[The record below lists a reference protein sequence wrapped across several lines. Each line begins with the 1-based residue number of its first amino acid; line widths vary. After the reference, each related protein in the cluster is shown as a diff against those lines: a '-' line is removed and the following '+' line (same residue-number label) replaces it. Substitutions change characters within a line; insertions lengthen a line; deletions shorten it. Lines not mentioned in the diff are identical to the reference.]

1 MIDRTCPDQP
11 TSRRGGGLRGSV
23 RLALPGLLLLPL
35 VLGTA
40 PTAFAAPE
48 VAAVVELR
56 GPAADDAPFGRG
68 PEDRSR
74 AADAPGQLRGQPP
87 VGPSRLP
94 GKPRNDVIADIP
106 VNTADASIP
115 LNLAPY
121 HAVPAR
127 LRALQATGRVAVE
140 VIGQTVQGRPMYL
153 AVATAPGMS
162 DADWAQ
168 WQRLSDLRTED
179 PAAAIA
185 AQQRGEYA
193 SWRSPLLV
201 NNNIH
206 GNEWEGMD
214 GSLKT
219 LDRLA
224 TSNDPEVLKL
234 LSQHLLV
241 FVVSNNPDGR
251 VNGTRANA
259 NGFDM
264 NRDYITASQP
274 EVLAVRPHL
283 IRYGALT
290 MLDQHGYVACTLI
303 EPTTGPHGENYEYD
317 LFIRNAIRNGLGM
330 EQAVLALN
338 ESRVTDVPGNPA
350 ACRTNGQRRADIP
363 WRDRLSGW
371 DDWPPVFTP
380 QYAAFHGSIS
390 HTIEFP
396 LNPRGLSNV
405 VDRHDRTRINTKVVE
420 ATNWANFTW
429 ANTNRT
435 TLLAD
440 QLEVYRRGA
449 AGEGARPIT
458 DPLALSLAR
467 KGTFQGYDV
476 DNAETF
482 SDQTYPRAYV
492 IPAGRGQRSETA
504 AARLAQFLV
513 DNDVRVQR
521 ATRQLTVGG
530 QSYAPGSYVVDMHQA
545 KRGLANT
552 ILSRGRDVTSTFPTM
567 YDISAWS
574 HADLWGATVDRVA
587 SGALTGGSLQRIAA
601 ARPTG
606 DLVPGRRPLY
616 GLTVD
621 SVAGVQA
628 VNDLARKGVAVTR
641 LPDGRFV
648 VPGSAYDAV
657 VAAAATHGVS
667 FTNLTPAENRG
678 GVPVRQLRVGTSAP
692 ADEVFALTKLG
703 FTLTSVSQDGFNAGT
718 YTFSDFDALYV
729 SASTFNPQSLNA
741 AQQAAFTAWLAAGG
755 TVVGRGGNGATF
767 NSRAALLP
775 VTAVAG
781 RSDANG
787 IVRVVNDPASPVTG
801 AALPTSFVS
810 SPRVFDVPAG
820 AAVRV
825 DQRLADGAFFLAGHW
840 RDSAPFAGRPIV
852 VSGTARGADVT
863 LFGTEP
869 LYRAHPEGLHLQ
881 VAEALW
887 QDLR

>member
-1 MIDRTCPDQP
+1 MTDRTCPDQP
-11 TSRRGGGLRGSV
+11 SSRRGGGLRGSV

-48 VAAVVELR
+48 VAAVVDLR

-74 AADAPGQLRGQPP
+74 AADAPGQLRKQPP
-87 VGPSRLP
+87 VAPSRLP

-106 VNTADASIP
+106 VNAADASIP
-115 LNLAPY
+115 LNLTPY

-127 LRALQATGRVAVE
+127 LRALQATGRVSVE

-162 DADWAQ
+162 DADWAE

-193 SWRSPLLV
+193 SWRAPLLV

-214 GSLKT
+214 GSLNT

-224 TSNDPEVLKL
+224 TSNEPEVLEL

-274 EVLAVRPHL
+274 EVLAVRPQL

-290 MLDQHGYVACTLI
+290 MLDQHGYVSCTLI

-317 LFIRNAIRNGLGM
+317 LFIRNAIRNGLAM
-330 EQAVLALN
+330 EQALVALDETRPN
-338 ESRVTDVPGNPA
+338 VTCPA
-350 ACRTNGQRRADIP
+350 AGGGRRADIP
-363 WRDRLSGW
+363 WRDRLTGW

-380 QYAAFHGSIS
+380 QYAAFHGSIA

-396 LNPRGLSNV
+396 LNPRGLTDV
-405 VDRHDRTRINTKVVE
+405 ADRHDRTRINTRVVQ
-420 ATNWANFTW
+420 ATTWANFSW
-429 ANTNRT
+429 ANANRA

-440 QLEVYRRGA
+440 QLETYRRGA

-458 DPLALSLAR
+458 DQLALSLAR
-467 KGTFQGYDV
+467 KGTLDGYDV

-492 IPAGRGQRSETA
+492 IPAGRDQRSETA
-504 AARLAQFLV
+504 AARLTQFLV

-521 ATRQLTVGG
+521 ATRQLSVGG
-530 QSYAPGSYVVDMHQA
+530 RTYAPGSYVVDMHQA

-552 ILSRGRDVTSTFPTM
+552 ILSRGRDVTSNFPTM

-574 HADLWGATVDRVA
+574 HAELWGATVDRVA
-587 SGALTGGSLQRIAA
+587 SGELTGGSLQRIAA

-621 SVAGVQA
+621 SLAGVQA
-628 VNDLARKGVAVTR
+628 VNDLASDGVARHPPAGRALRRPR
-641 LPDGRFV
+641 LGVRRGRRRCRHARRLVRRPDAGRE
-648 VPGSAYDAV
+648 PGRCPGAPAAGRYGSARPTRSSPWRRWA
-657 VAAAATHGVS
+657 S
-667 FTNLTPAENRG
+667 R
-678 GVPVRQLRVGTSAP
+678 
-692 ADEVFALTKLG
+692 
-703 FTLTSVSQDGFNAGT
+703 LTSVSQNGFNAGT
-718 YTFSDFDALYV
+718 YAFSDFDALYV
-729 SASTFNPQSLNA
+729 SANTFNPQLLNP
-741 AQQAAFTAWLAAGG
+741 AQTDAFAAWLARRRHRRRARRQRRGLQHPRGAAARHRDGRSRRRQRHRQRRERPGVARHGRGAADVVRELAARLRRAG
-755 TVVGRGGNGATF
+755 GRGGARRPAPRRRGVLPGRPLARQRAVRRPPGRRERHRPRCGRHALRH
-767 NSRAALLP
+767 RAALP
-775 VTAVAG
+775 GAPGGPAHPGRRGAVAG
-781 RSDANG
+781 R
-787 IVRVVNDPASPVTG
+787 
-801 AALPTSFVS
+801 
-810 SPRVFDVPAG
+810 
-820 AAVRV
+820 
-825 DQRLADGAFFLAGHW
+825 RL
-840 RDSAPFAGRPIV
+840 
-852 VSGTARGADVT
+852 T
-863 LFGTEP
+863 
-869 LYRAHPEGLHLQ
+869 
-881 VAEALW
+881 
-887 QDLR
+887 

>member
-1 MIDRTCPDQP
+1 MTHRTCPDQP
-11 TSRRGGGLRGSV
+11 TSARGGGLRGSV

-40 PTAFAAPE
+40 PAAFAVPE
-48 VAAVVELR
+48 VASVVELR
-56 GPAADDAPFGRG
+56 GSAADDAPFGRG

-74 AADAPGQLRGQPP
+74 AADAPGQLKAQPP

-106 VNTADASIP
+106 VNAADASIP
-115 LNLAPY
+115 LNLVPY
-121 HAVPAR
+121 HAVPGR
-127 LRALQATGRVAVE
+127 LRALQATGRVSVE
-140 VIGQTVQGRPMYL
+140 VIGQTVQNRPMYL

-179 PAAAIA
+179 PAAALA
-185 AQQRGEYA
+185 AKQRGEYD

-214 GSLKT
+214 GSLNT

-224 TSNDPEVLKL
+224 TSTEPEVLEL
-234 LSQHLLV
+234 LSKHLLV

-251 VNGTRANA
+251 VLGTRANA

-290 MLDQHGYVACTLI
+290 MLDQHGYVSCTLI

-317 LFIRNAIRNGLGM
+317 LFIRNAIRNGLAM
-330 EQAVLALN
+330 EQALIALDETRAN
-338 ESRVTDVPGNPA
+338 VTCPA
-350 ACRTNGQRRADIP
+350 AGGGRRADIP
-363 WRDRLSGW
+363 WRDRLTGW

-396 LNPRGLSNV
+396 LNPRGLTNV
-405 VDRHDRTRINTKVVE
+405 TDRHDRTRINTRVVE
-420 ATNWANFTW
+420 ATTWANFTW
-429 ANTNRT
+429 ANANRT

-440 QLEVYRRGA
+440 QLELYRRGA

-458 DPLALSLAR
+458 DELALSLAR
-467 KGTFQGYDV
+467 KGTLDGYDV

-492 IPAGRGQRSETA
+492 IPAGQEQRSETA

-530 QSYAPGSYVVDMHQA
+530 RTYAPGSYVVDMHQA

-552 ILSRGRDVTSTFPTM
+552 ILDRGRDVTGNFPTM

-574 HADLWGATVDRVA
+574 HADLWGATVDQVA
-587 SGALTGGSLQRIAA
+587 SGELTGGSLQRIAA

-628 VNDLARKGVAVTR
+628 VNDLAKRGVAITR

-667 FTNLTPAENRG
+667 FTNLTPAANRG
-678 GVPVRQLRVGTSAP
+678 GVPVRQLRVGTAAP

-703 FTLTSVSQDGFNAGT
+703 FALTSVSQSGFNAGT
-718 YTFSDFDALYV
+718 YAFSDFDALYV
-729 SASTFNPQSLNA
+729 SATTFNPQQLTA
-741 AQQAAFTAWLAAGG
+741 AQQQAFSAWLAAGG

-767 NSRAALLP
+767 NTRAALLP
-775 VTAVAG
+775 VTADPG

-787 IVRVVNDPASPVTG
+787 TVSVVNDPASPVTG
-801 AALPTSFVS
+801 K
-810 SPRVFDVPAG
+810 R
-820 AAVRV
+820 
-825 DQRLADGAFFLAGHW
+825 
-840 RDSAPFAGRPIV
+840 
-852 VSGTARGADVT
+852 
-863 LFGTEP
+863 
-869 LYRAHPEGLHLQ
+869 
-881 VAEALW
+881 
-887 QDLR
+887 